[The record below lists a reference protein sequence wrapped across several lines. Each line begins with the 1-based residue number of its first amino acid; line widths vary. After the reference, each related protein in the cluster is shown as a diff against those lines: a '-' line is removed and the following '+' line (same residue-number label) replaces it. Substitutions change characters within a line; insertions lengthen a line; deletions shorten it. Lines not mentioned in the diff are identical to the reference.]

1 MDFDGGGAALPNTYF
16 RPRESERSQYTE
28 KRIGDEWTALW
39 DTASLP
45 DDAVVTH
52 LTLIPYRGERAV
64 VAYKNGQG
72 YLPEG
77 DLKEGESVVDA
88 LKRIALEQA
97 GIAHAR
103 SRHLGNFTYT
113 AGNRNP
119 DYPFGAKVYHALY
132 VLEVTDLA
140 DGPADESFER
150 RIILQRDLNTILR
163 TNHVE
168 MRREYADALDEW
180 LLERL
185 KAANAGN

>member
-1 MDFDGGGAALPNTYF
+1 MEDGGPALPNTYF
-16 RPRESERSQYTE
+16 RPRESERSIYTE

-39 DTASLP
+39 ETASLP
-45 DDAVVTH
+45 DDAIVTH
-52 LTLIPYRGERAV
+52 VTLIPYRGERAV
-64 VAYKNGQG
+64 VAYKNGQNF
-72 YLPEG
+72 LPEG
-77 DLKEGESVVDA
+77 DVQDGETVVDA

-97 GIAHAR
+97 GISHAR
-103 SRHLGNFTYT
+103 SRHIGHFTYT

-119 DYPFGAKVYHALY
+119 DYPFGARTYRALY
-132 VLEVTDLA
+132 VLEVTELA

-185 KAANAGN
+185 KANASNK

>member
-1 MDFDGGGAALPNTYF
+1 MDFDGGGPALPNTYF

-39 DTASLP
+39 DTTSLP

-52 LTLIPYRGERAV
+52 VTLIPYRGERAV

-72 YLPEG
+72 NLPEG
-77 DLKEGESVVDA
+77 DLKEGEPVVDG

-103 SRHLGNFTYT
+103 SRHIGHFTYT

-119 DYPFGAKVYHALY
+119 DYPFGARVYHPLY
-132 VLEVTDLA
+132 VL
-140 DGPADESFER
+140 
-150 RIILQRDLNTILR
+150 
-163 TNHVE
+163 
-168 MRREYADALDEW
+168 
-180 LLERL
+180 
-185 KAANAGN
+185 K